1 MKKVD
6 LGQVITIFANIGV
19 IAGIV
24 FLGFEIR
31 QSTAV
36 AQASSYQQ
44 STEKMADVRATIASD
59 PELVRLWTLYVDQEL
74 PDDLDRESV
83 LRLGLMVGNMFGAIE
98 DAYFARQYGILG
110 DAEWER
116 MQNSACNQFRL
127 TTGTRVARAI
137 FISPEFEEFLDS
149 AC

>member
-1 MKKVD
+1 MKKID
-6 LGQVITIFANIGV
+6 IGQVITIFANIGV

-36 AQASSYQQ
+36 AQATSYQQ
-44 STEKMADVRATIASD
+44 STAKLADARATIASD
-59 PELVRLWTLYVDQEL
+59 PEFVRLWALYINQEI
-74 PDDLDRESV
+74 PDDLDRESRM
-83 LRLGLMVGNMFGAIE
+83 RLALMVGNLIGAIE

-116 MQNSACNQFRL
+116 MQISACNQFRL
-127 TTGTRVARAI
+127 TTGTVVTRAV

-149 AC
+149 VC